1 VANSTADSL
10 DLYAKVEDLLGVK
23 EAAPSL
29 YAHYLL
35 FLNSVDFKT
44 LLDVGC
50 GSGDF
55 LYQMQQAL
63 NIPQVKGIDLSP
75 LMVSKSLEQGLDA
88 ECIDLC
94 ELEAKFDVL
103 TAVFDMLNYLDKD
116 ALKHFLSCV
125 SDHLNVGGVFLCD
138 INTLYGFENVAVGSY
153 IVDDDTRFLTVD
165 SDFENAEYSSEFTLF
180 EKADKGMDGCFTKSQ
195 EQYSSEFTLFEK
207 ADKGMDGCFTK
218 SQEQVKQY
226 YHSVEEIVQLS
237 GLELLVNDDVSLYG
251 FEEADKRFIVLGKV

>member
-1 VANSTADSL
+1 MPNSTADSL

-35 FLNSVDFKT
+35 FLNALDFET

-55 LYQMQQAL
+55 LFQMQKAL
-63 NIPQVKGIDLSP
+63 AIPKVKGIDLSP

-94 ELEAKFDVL
+94 NLEAKFDVI

-116 ALKHFLSCV
+116 ALKHFLICV
-125 SDHLNVGGVFLCD
+125 REHLNDGGVFLCD

-153 IVDDDTRFLTVD
+153 IVDDEDRFLTVD
-165 SDFENAEYSSEFTLF
+165 SDFEDGEYSSEFTLF
-180 EKADKGMDGCFTKSQ
+180 EKIEKGIDGCFTKSQ
-195 EQYSSEFTLFEK
+195 EQI
-207 ADKGMDGCFTK
+207 
-218 SQEQVKQY
+218 KQY
-226 YHSVEEIVQLS
+226 YYEIEEVITLS
-237 GLELLVNDDVSLYG
+237 GLEFVSKDEVSLYEM
-251 FEEADKRFIVLGKV
+251 EEADKQFLVLQKR

>member
-23 EAAPSL
+23 EAAPGL

-88 ECIDLC
+88 QCIDLC
-94 ELEAKFDVL
+94 DLEAKFDVI
-103 TAVFDMLNYLDKD
+103 TAVFDMLNYLDNN

-125 SDHLNVGGVFLCD
+125 SEHLNVGGIFLCD

-165 SDFENAEYSSEFTLF
+165 SDFEKGEYNSEFTLF
-180 EKADKGMDGCFTKSQ
+180 EKEGKCFVKSQ
-195 EQYSSEFTLFEK
+195 EQIR
-207 ADKGMDGCFTK
+207 
-218 SQEQVKQY
+218 QY
-226 YHSVEEIVQLS
+226 YHSVEEIVQFS
-237 GLELLVNDDVSLYG
+237 GLELLVNDEVNLYE
-251 FEEADKRFIVLGKV
+251 FDEADKRFVVLGKV